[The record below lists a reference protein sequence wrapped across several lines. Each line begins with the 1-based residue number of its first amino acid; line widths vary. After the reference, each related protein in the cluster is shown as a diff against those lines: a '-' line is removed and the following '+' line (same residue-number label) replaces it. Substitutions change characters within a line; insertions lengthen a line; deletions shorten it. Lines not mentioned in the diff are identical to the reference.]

1 MLFFLNRGDK
11 GTGGLWF
18 AGITVPA
25 VFWLKWRKPAECKHS
40 GEKWQSNYSV
50 WSWLKGWDQI
60 FSGGCKSIASLNN
73 GWLMGNFFER
83 GPQISF
89 CLARPNEWR
98 RKILTLVWFRMICFG
113 FFSPLFC
120 GIEAVKML
128 HQQNPWQVYICA
140 LMKPCLLKQY
150 VNAVLQNT
158 AQSVYG
164 CKKVHNASRQ
174 FNFLSDSSQ
183 HLDTEWLKLLLQ
195 CQLTLSL
202 FAF

>member
-1 MLFFLNRGDK
+1 MFCINPLRYFKTDNIRLWVMTGFTLLFKQRFFCCFFFLNRGDK

-89 CLARPNEWR
+89 RLARSNEWR
-98 RKILTLVWFRMICFG
+98 RKILTLVWFRMICFL
-113 FFSPLFC
+113 FFPSLVWHQGCQNVASAKSMTSLYLRFNETLLV
-120 GIEAVKML
+120 EAV
-128 HQQNPWQVYICA
+128 C
-140 LMKPCLLKQY
+140 
-150 VNAVLQNT
+150 
-158 AQSVYG
+158 
-164 CKKVHNASRQ
+164 
-174 FNFLSDSSQ
+174 
-183 HLDTEWLKLLLQ
+183 
-195 CQLTLSL
+195 
-202 FAF
+202 